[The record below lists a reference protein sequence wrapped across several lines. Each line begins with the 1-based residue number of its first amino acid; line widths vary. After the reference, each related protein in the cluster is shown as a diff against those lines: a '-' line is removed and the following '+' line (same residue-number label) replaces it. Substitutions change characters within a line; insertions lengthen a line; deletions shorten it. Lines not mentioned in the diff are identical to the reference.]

1 MMANP
6 SDYAPPEPLPGLE
19 VQGTGNVSPLVRA
32 LRRTVAAM
40 DSLELLDELHALD
53 LEACR
58 LLARSAE
65 MKLATGKASTISND
79 VDLLMRIKQQ
89 IVTPPTSPEGSV
101 DSQLREAMADFV
113 AQLDGAEA

>member
-1 MMANP
+1 
-6 SDYAPPEPLPGLE
+6 
-19 VQGTGNVSPLVRA
+19 
-32 LRRTVAAM
+32 
-40 DSLELLDELHALD
+40 
-53 LEACR
+53 
-58 LLARSAE
+58 
-65 MKLATGKASTISND
+65 MKLATGKASTIAND